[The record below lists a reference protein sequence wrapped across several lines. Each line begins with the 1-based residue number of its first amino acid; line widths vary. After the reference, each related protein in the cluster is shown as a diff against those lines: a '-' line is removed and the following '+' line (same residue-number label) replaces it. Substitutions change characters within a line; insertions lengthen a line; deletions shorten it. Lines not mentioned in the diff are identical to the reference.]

1 MAKATEKEKTV
12 LVRNRKARHDF
23 EIEATWE
30 AGVVLQGSE
39 VKSLRESHAS
49 INEAWAELR
58 RGELWLVGA
67 KIDIYKWANQ
77 FNHEPTAPRKLL
89 LHKQELHRISVRMRD
104 TGLTIVPLEVY
115 LKGGKIKIEI
125 AMGRG
130 RKTYEKREAKKTHE
144 AQREMDRAGARGGA
158 KR

>member
-12 LVRNRKARHDF
+12 LVRNRKAHHDL

-30 AGVVLQGSE
+30 AGIVLAGSE

-49 INEAWAELR
+49 INEGWAELR
-58 RGELWLVGA
+58 RGELWLVNV
-67 KIDIYKWANQ
+67 KIDPYKWANQ

-89 LHKQELHRISVRMRD
+89 LHRQELHRISVRMRD

-115 LKGGKIKIEI
+115 LKNGKIKVELG
-125 AMGRG
+125 MGRG
-130 RKTYEKREAKKTHE
+130 RKNFEKREAKKEQE
-144 AQREMDRAGARGGA
+144 ARREMDRATSRGGA